1 LSNLSD
7 GIFVTG
13 TDTGIGKTLI
23 TASLAWKLSK
33 KIGKICVMKPFAT
46 GISIHSKKFKS
57 RDVAVLARAIKC
69 EETQENLNPY
79 FYPLPCSP
87 YMASCL
93 LKLPPPSIRYAI
105 KKFKFLRKKYDYL
118 LVEGIGG
125 TMVPLNHRHTL
136 LNFIKLTNL
145 GVIIIATPKLGTFN
159 HILLN
164 VKICQSSG
172 IPIKGIVIN
181 MMPNHPSQVEA
192 EIPHFVQEYTK
203 LPILGVIPT
212 MNKFKMN
219 ESTFSKVSK
228 LINID
233 PSDT

>member
-1 LSNLSD
+1 MNNLSE

-23 TASLAWKLSK
+23 TASLAWKFSK
-33 KIGKICVMKPFAT
+33 KISKICVMKPFAT
-46 GISIHSKKFKS
+46 GISTYSKKFRS

-69 EETQENLNPY
+69 EEMQENLNPY

-93 LKLPPPSIRYAI
+93 LKLPQPSIGFAI
-105 KKFKFLRKKYDYL
+105 KKFRFLQKKYDYL

-125 TMVPLNHRHTL
+125 TMVPLNYKHTL
-136 LNFIKLTNL
+136 LNFIKLTKF

-181 MMPNHPSQVEA
+181 KMPNHPNQVEA
-192 EIPHFVQEYTK
+192 EIPNFIQEYTK
-203 LPILGVIPT
+203 LPLLGVIPT
-212 MNKFKMN
+212 INKLKMD

-233 PSDT
+233 PSD